1 MMKHQFSSL
10 ERDRML
16 TDMTKKHMTYL
27 LSEEELQEPEQLLT
41 RHQGNEGRTKR
52 NAGLCGGNIK
62 PINEAGTWRLAL
74 FKTI

>member
-41 RHQGNEGRTKR
+41 RHQGE
-52 NAGLCGGNIK
+52 
-62 PINEAGTWRLAL
+62 
-74 FKTI
+74 